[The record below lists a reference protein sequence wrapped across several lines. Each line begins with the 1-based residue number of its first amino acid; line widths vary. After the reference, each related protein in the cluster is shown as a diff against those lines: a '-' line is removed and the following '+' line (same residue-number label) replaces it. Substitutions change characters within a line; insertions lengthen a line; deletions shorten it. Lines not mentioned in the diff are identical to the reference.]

1 MAREKKPPSALKR
14 RPFREMEK
22 QQWALLLQTLLI
34 DGFAEHSKWT
44 GEDVVFHGGTSLKLG
59 WGSPRWSE
67 DLDFLIRH
75 DLLEESAKQ
84 MKNAVAHA
92 QEQLLR
98 IDAQMKIE
106 FREKSSSR
114 IARYQA
120 VLTKPGVLG
129 KAAVKAEF
137 WGVDQGYLERYP
149 SEPRIT
155 QPPPE
160 LFDAGYFV
168 RVRSMIPTATLNAI
182 LCDKILAVANRP
194 YLKSRDIFD
203 MWWLQQERGFQ
214 RQSWDNT
221 AEQVMFHAMAYDVDF
236 EEESDKWLNP
246 NVNFASQAEL
256 AFSTSERLKKWSET
270 VKTADYL
277 KQAQNELYNF
287 LVVSLGA
294 RNTWEMYWKDKVEE
308 MIETASKSALE
319 CADALDIVA
328 EKNQEQQHSQNRPM
342 IRG

>member
-1 MAREKKPPSALKR
+1 MAREKKSPSEVKR
-14 RPFREMEK
+14 RPFREMER

-44 GEDVVFHGGTSLKLG
+44 GKDVVFHGGTSLKLG

-92 QEQLLR
+92 QEQLFR

-106 FREKSSSR
+106 FREKNSSR
-114 IARYQA
+114 MARYQA

-137 WGVDQGYLERYP
+137 WGVNQGYLERYP

-203 MWWLQQERGFQ
+203 MWWLQQERGFKQ
-214 RQSWDNT
+214 QSWDKT
-221 AEQVMFHAMAYDVDF
+221 AEQVMFHATAYDVDF
-236 EEESDKWLNP
+236 EEDADKWLNP
-246 NVNFASQAEL
+246 KISFSSQTEL
-256 AFSTSERLKKWSET
+256 ASSTSEQLRRWAET
-270 VKTADYL
+270 VKTEDYL
-277 KQAQNELYNF
+277 KQAQNELHNF
-287 LVVSLGA
+287 LISSLGA
-294 RNTWEMYWKDKVEE
+294 VNTWEMYWKDKVEE
-308 MIETASKSALE
+308 MIETASKSALG
-319 CADALDIVA
+319 CADALDALA
-328 EKNQEQQHSQNRPM
+328 EQNLEHEHLQNRPKA
-342 IRG
+342 RG